1 MIDLK
6 SNIVVKVLGYYFINP
21 QARNYIREL
30 AGILKIDPG
39 NLSKKM
45 AELKRAG
52 IFLVEGEGKNRYF
65 ILNKNFPLL
74 SEYKNIYEAKFG
86 VVESLVAALKDIK
99 GLVAAYLFGSYVK
112 GDFTAGSDI
121 DLLVVGS
128 HDHASISR
136 SLASLEK
143 RWQREINLIDFSK
156 EEFDQKIK
164 DKDPF
169 LENIFSGQTIKII

>member
-1 MIDLK
+1 MISLK
-6 SNIVVKVLGYYFINP
+6 SSIVVKVLGYYFINP
-21 QARNYIREL
+21 KARHYVREL
-30 AGILKIDPG
+30 AGLLKVDPG

-45 AELKRAG
+45 AELKREG
-52 IFLVEGEGKNRYF
+52 IFLAEGEGKNRYF
-65 ILNKNFPLL
+65 TLNENFPLL
-74 SEYKNIYEAKFG
+74 NEYKNIYEAKFG
-86 VVESLVAALKDIK
+86 VAESLVTALKGVD
-99 GLVAAYLFGSYVK
+99 GLVEAYLFGSYVK
-112 GDFTAGSDI
+112 GGFEEGSDI

-128 HDHASISR
+128 HDHAQINR
-136 SLASLEK
+136 SLAHLEK